1 MKHSI
6 ATIICCLLMSN
17 TVLADSVEMADLM
30 RSNGKIYVVVAVI
43 AIIFIGLMAYLYRI
57 DQRVKNSKNKMKN
70 RDYFNSF
77 SSRYYRSNSITYL

>member
-17 TVLADSVEMADLM
+17 TVLAHSVEMADLM
-30 RSNGKIYVVVAVI
+30 RSSGKIYIVVAVI

-57 DQRVKNSKNKMKN
+57 DQRVKKLEK
-70 RDYFNSF
+70 
-77 SSRYYRSNSITYL
+77 